1 MSHIPEEEKTL
12 LRISMMKTKRR
23 TQALT
28 AKGPLTMQRRLGV
41 MRLEPEG
48 GCAIRVSHR
57 AGRKR
62 GTGRILPRYLLRCGC
77 CDRKVEIY
85 YGDEELEINGVNG
98 SLENWRE
105 ILLPLLQIA
114 PPRRRGYPSG
124 SCPS

>member
-1 MSHIPEEEKTL
+1 
-12 LRISMMKTKRR
+12 MMKVEQRKPGITD
-23 TQALT
+23 T
-28 AKGPLTMQRRLGV
+28 GPLTMQRRLAV
-41 MRLEPEG
+41 MRPEPEG

-57 AGRKR
+57 AGRKL
-62 GTGRILPRYLLRCGC
+62 GTGRVLPRYLLRCGC
-77 CDRKVEIY
+77 CDQKMEIY

-114 PPRRRGYPSG
+114 PPRRGGYPSG

>member
-1 MSHIPEEEKTL
+1 
-12 LRISMMKTKRR
+12 MMKTKRR

>member
-1 MSHIPEEEKTL
+1 MSHIPEEENTL
-12 LRISMMKTKRR
+12 LRITMMKTKRR
-23 TQALT
+23 PQALT
-28 AKGPLTMQRRLGV
+28 AKGPLTIQRRLGV

-48 GCAIRVSHR
+48 GCAIRVSHC

-62 GTGRILPRYLLRCGC
+62 GTRRILPRYLLRCGC

-85 YGDEELEINGVNG
+85 YGDEGLEINGVNG

-114 PPRRRGYPSG
+114 APRRRG
-124 SCPS
+124 

>member
-1 MSHIPEEEKTL
+1 MP
-12 LRISMMKTKRR
+12 LRFSRNTDF
-23 TQALT
+23 T
-28 AKGPLTMQRRLGV
+28 
-41 MRLEPEG
+41 RLEPEG

-57 AGRKR
+57 GGRKR

-114 PPRRRGYPSG
+114 APRRKG
-124 SCPS
+124 